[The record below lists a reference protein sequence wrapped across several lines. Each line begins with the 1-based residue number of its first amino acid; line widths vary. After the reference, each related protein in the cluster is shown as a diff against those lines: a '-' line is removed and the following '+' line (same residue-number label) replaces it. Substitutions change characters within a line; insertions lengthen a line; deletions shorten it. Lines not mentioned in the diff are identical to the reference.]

1 MKRLLAALVV
11 TLGLVASAQAVC
23 DHRTTT
29 CFTNVDV
36 SGALSVGSSNITTS
50 PLTASDVNATYG
62 VTGATATF
70 TTLTVSTVTI
80 SGSQGLRL
88 TAGSITAASTV
99 PAAANIL
106 AHDSSNVLYISTG
119 TGAGAWVK
127 VGGQ

>member
-1 MKRLLAALVV
+1 MKKLLLAVLIATLGYVV
-11 TLGLVASAQAVC
+11 TAHAVC

-36 SGALSVGSSNITTS
+36 SGTLSTASSNITTS

-62 VTGATATF
+62 VTGTSATF
-70 TTLTVSTVTI
+70 TTAAISTMTL
-80 SGSQGLRL
+80 SGAQGLRM
-88 TAGSITAASTV
+88 SQSVIDITAA

-106 AHDSSNVLYISTG
+106 AHSSTFVLYISTS